1 MIRILHMIG
10 SLASGG
16 SQTMI
21 MNLYRNIDRN
31 EMQFDFI
38 VDHPEDMIFDEEIK
52 SLGGK
57 IYVFPT
63 FKGYNIVEIRK
74 AWTDFFNNHPE
85 YKVLHSH
92 VRSYASI
99 YLPIAKKYGLKTVI
113 HSHSTSNGTGFPA
126 FVKQI
131 MQYPL
136 RFQADCYLSCS
147 ELAGEWLFGEKI
159 VQSDKFQILPNAI
172 DIKAYQF
179 NADARNRV
187 RNELNIGDEEIL
199 FGHVG
204 RFHASKNPIFLLKV
218 FQEIHKRMPNSKL
231 VMVGDGELRNKIE
244 TAIHQLKIEKDV
256 FLLGTRKDV
265 KDIVQ
270 AMDCFLFPSCWEGV
284 PVTVIEAQASGL
296 PCFVSDTV
304 TKDVGISEQVHYL
317 PIDQGTEPWATAIL
331 NTELKRKDVVD
342 KIKQAGFDIED
353 TSRWLANLYSTLGE
367 TK

>member
-99 YLPIAKKYGLKTVI
+99 YLPIAKKYAL
-113 HSHSTSNGTGFPA
+113 
-126 FVKQI
+126 
-131 MQYPL
+131 
-136 RFQADCYLSCS
+136 
-147 ELAGEWLFGEKI
+147 
-159 VQSDKFQILPNAI
+159 
-172 DIKAYQF
+172 
-179 NADARNRV
+179 
-187 RNELNIGDEEIL
+187 
-199 FGHVG
+199 
-204 RFHASKNPIFLLKV
+204 
-218 FQEIHKRMPNSKL
+218 
-231 VMVGDGELRNKIE
+231 
-244 TAIHQLKIEKDV
+244 
-256 FLLGTRKDV
+256 
-265 KDIVQ
+265 
-270 AMDCFLFPSCWEGV
+270 
-284 PVTVIEAQASGL
+284 
-296 PCFVSDTV
+296 
-304 TKDVGISEQVHYL
+304 
-317 PIDQGTEPWATAIL
+317 
-331 NTELKRKDVVD
+331 
-342 KIKQAGFDIED
+342 
-353 TSRWLANLYSTLGE
+353 
-367 TK
+367 